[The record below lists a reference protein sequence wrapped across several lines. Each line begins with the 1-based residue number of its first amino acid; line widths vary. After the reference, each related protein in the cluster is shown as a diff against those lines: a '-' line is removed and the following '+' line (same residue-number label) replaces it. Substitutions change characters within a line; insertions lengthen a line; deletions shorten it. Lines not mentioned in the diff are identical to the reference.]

1 MCSSVKLIKTHANC
15 WRCWPGCEKSP
26 AMPADPGKQR
36 QTGFQGCTRSGVR
49 GAPTAAVLFKTDL
62 PVRLKGFSGMKV
74 TIDLFTRLTLRASP
88 LDIGWPI

>member
-1 MCSSVKLIKTHANC
+1 
-15 WRCWPGCEKSP
+15 
-26 AMPADPGKQR
+26 
-36 QTGFQGCTRSGVR
+36 VR